1 MINLKSIQNYFE
13 NKIEDLQENQ
23 FLMEKDICD
32 LKDKHHTLE
41 KQVAELATGHQEIPY
56 LFMLPDKSEWFS
68 GRESELEN
76 LQNLLHIAEDSSEST
91 NKIKTASVCG
101 LGGTGKT
108 SLAAEYAH
116 RRKDYYSGGV
126 FWFSGED
133 KAKFA
138 NSLDE
143 LAGQFGTFDHEAST
157 NRTLTKILEVISK
170 IEKPWLIVL
179 DDMDEY
185 KLCSNIVMLL
195 SGSWKR
201 NVKGFGHIIIT
212 TRRKPKV
219 MVETVR
225 NFKESQCLHLD
236 CFSEE
241 DGVMFV
247 FKRTGLTCDQHTSAE
262 AAGLVETLGGLPLA
276 LEQACAYIS
285 QLSCSLSLYLE
296 QYKKC
301 SLELL
306 DQHDASSASLYE
318 SQKRLA
324 VRTTWLVNFD
334 YVERSKYGN
343 FAVRFLHACAFFSP
357 ADIQSELINSGKPPI
372 EDNAYRDYVETPL
385 GSSHI
390 FKLLTDFSLFRK
402 NKDSSLFR
410 KNKDSSLT
418 VHQLVQEVI
427 RDKLE
432 PEEKLLSLV
441 DAIRML
447 SFAFSRCASPDDILS
462 SDINI
467 RKDRASTLANNP
479 SRFFSWKKFCMHAQE
494 ILTILSSL
502 ADLDKK
508 IILPETAKII
518 YECAIDFNVS
528 SKIDDAIRSFAF
540 AQRIVDLGRICPTRS
555 DFTAMFPRQ
564 IPMPESL
571 RRYIFYSC
579 VASSCAPDSSTL
591 IKQEKIESKCKV
603 ERMHVEGNRYFMNGD
618 YLKAVEMYSSAM
630 AEINSFDPKLLCDRG
645 LTFINLK
652 QYKNALDDSENYL
665 LKRPKCW
672 LGFSV
677 KALALQGLNEIWE
690 ACSLAGLAFYH
701 NRNIF
706 SEFQP
711 FKNMFSFLQGRIFI
725 CDSRSDLSDF
735 LFNPVSNAPALSEI
749 PGKIILLEPGDY
761 VVDRYSTDS
770 SGSLMLLNLLKS
782 RLLVENCILLG
793 VEVSR
798 SSVVVRFNEQ
808 FFFICARHVM
818 AKNITFSF
826 SLRNW
831 QSLANSVNIWVNCS
845 FTSNLPQSQ
854 HTFLSVGADTF
865 KYCSFENCESPGLTV
880 AGSTYVEKCV
890 FSGGKYSGVHVTTG
904 GNLDIK
910 RSKLHGNSIGIFV
923 TDAPN
928 SCLIQNCDIFDN
940 KRIGIYVVDNSLNV
954 KVKNCRIYQNDRHG
968 ICVDKASSAV
978 VSNNEIFENGWAG
991 IVTLGDGR
999 CDVFGNKIYGNKSG
1013 GIMVV
1018 PVDSRKVKSP
1028 SLVESNIIVDNRGR
1042 GISCEMRMDDT
1053 PLDTFGSFSE
1063 NGHEKIKYYRKNEQY
1078 FKKAICNDNNCYNN
1092 ESPTCSVPSGER
1104 KDDADFCSYCRK
1116 KCTSK
1121 CGRCFIT
1128 KYCNKKCQKN
1138 DWNEHQKE
1146 CRIILERSTVSVTI
1160 LTFDG
1165 KVNPE
1170 HNWSSIKFNL
1180 DHPGLKPKGSKYAPK
1195 PGKTSVVKILAG
1207 DESWHL
1213 DLEGP
1218 KFTICDET
1226 LTINGYLDT
1235 QCYPRLYK
1243 IVLECGLTSTCIGGW
1258 KKKFFWAKISD
1269 EGNYNKLRVFVTTF
1283 PPNQDW

>member
-23 FLMEKDICD
+23 SLMEKDICD
-32 LKDKHHTLE
+32 LKDKQHTLE
-41 KQVAELATGHQEIPY
+41 KQIAELATGDQEIPY
-56 LFMLPDKSEWFS
+56 LFMLPDKTEWFS

-76 LQNLLHIAEDSSEST
+76 LQNLLNIAKDSSEST

-138 NSLDE
+138 NSVDE
-143 LAGQFGTFDHEAST
+143 LAGQFGTVLEAST

-212 TRRKPKV
+212 TRRKPKA

-225 NFKESQCLHLD
+225 NFKESQCLQLD

-262 AAGLVETLGGLPLA
+262 AANLVETLGGLPLA

-301 SLELL
+301 ALELL

-318 SQKRLA
+318 SQERLA

-334 YVERSKYGN
+334 YVNRSKNGK

-390 FKLLTDFSLFRK
+390 LKLLTDF
-402 NKDSSLFR
+402 SLFR

-432 PEEKLLSLV
+432 PEGKLSSLV

-447 SFAFSRCASPDDILS
+447 SFAFSRCASPDDILTG
-462 SDINI
+462 DINI
-467 RKDRASTLANNP
+467 HNDRASTLANNP

-494 ILTILSSL
+494 ILTILSSF

-528 SKIDDAIRSFAF
+528 SKIDEAIRSFAF
-540 AQRIVDLGRICPTRS
+540 AQRIVDLGRICPTRG
-555 DFTAMFPRQ
+555 DFTAMFPRE

-571 RRYIFYSC
+571 RRYIYYSC
-579 VASSCAPDSSTL
+579 VAPSCTPDSATL
-591 IKQEKIESKCKV
+591 IKHEKIESKCKV
-603 ERMHVEGNRYFMNGD
+603 ERMHVEGNRYFMNGN
-618 YLKAVEMYSSAM
+618 YMKAVQMYSSAM

-645 LTFINLK
+645 LAFINLK
-652 QYKNALDDSENYL
+652 QYKYALDDSENYL
-665 LKRPKCW
+665 LNRPKCW

-690 ACSLAGLAFYH
+690 ACSFAALAFYY

-706 SEFQP
+706 SKFQP
-711 FKNMFSFLQGRIFI
+711 FKNMFSSLERRIFI
-725 CDSRSDLSDF
+725 CDSQSDLSDF
-735 LFNPVSNAPALSEI
+735 LLNPVSNSPAVSEI
-749 PGKIILLEPGDY
+749 PGKIILVEPGYY
-761 VVDRYSTDS
+761 VVDPYSIDS
-770 SGSLMLLNLLKS
+770 PFKPLTLLKS
-782 RLLVENCILLG
+782 SLFVKDCILLG
-793 VEVSR
+793 VEVSK
-798 SSVVVRFNEQ
+798 SSVVVSFNEQ
-808 FFFICARHVM
+808 FSICAWHVL
-818 AKNITFSF
+818 AKNISFTFS
-826 SLRNW
+826 LGNW
-831 QSLANSVNIWVNCS
+831 ESVANSANTWVNCS
-845 FTSNLPQSQ
+845 LN
-854 HTFLSVGADTF
+854 TFLSVGADIF
-865 KYCSFENCESPGLTV
+865 KCCLFENCKSPGLIVT
-880 AGSTYVEKCV
+880 GSAYVENCV
-890 FSGGKYSGVHVTTG
+890 FSGGECSGVHVRTSG
-904 GNLDIK
+904 KLEIK
-910 RSKLHGNSIGIFV
+910 HSKLHGNLYGIFV
-923 TDAPN
+923 IDASS
-928 SCLIQNCDIFDN
+928 SCTVQNCDIFDN
-940 KRIGIYVVDNSLNV
+940 QRIGIQVAENALNV
-954 KVKNCRIYQNDRHG
+954 KVENCRIYQNDQHG
-968 ICVDKASSAV
+968 IYVCEASSAV
-978 VSNNEIFENGWAG
+978 VSNNEIFENGWTG
-991 IVTLGDGR
+991 IVTLDDGR
-999 CDVFGNKIYGNKSG
+999 CDAFGNKIYGNKSG
-1013 GIMVV
+1013 GIIVV

-1028 SLVESNIIVDNRGR
+1028 SLVEFNTIVDNRGR
-1042 GISCEMRMDDT
+1042 GIICEMRTSET
-1053 PLDTFGSFSE
+1053 PLDTFRSLSE
-1063 NGHEKIKYYRKNEQY
+1063 NWHEKKKYYMENKQHFKN
-1078 FKKAICNDNNCYNN
+1078 AICNDNNCYNN
-1092 ESPTCSVPSGER
+1092 ESPTCSIPSGER
-1104 KDDADFCSYCRK
+1104 KDGADFCSYCRK
-1116 KCTSK
+1116 RCTLK

-1138 DWNEHQKE
+1138 DWNEHKKE
-1146 CRIILERSTVSVTI
+1146 CRMILERSTVSVTI
-1160 LTFDG
+1160 LTCDG
-1165 KVNPE
+1165 EVMSPE
-1170 HNWSSIKFNL
+1170 HTWSSISFNL
-1180 DHPGLKPKGSKYAPK
+1180 YHPGLEPKNSQCAPK

-1207 DESWHL
+1207 DETWHS

-1243 IVLECGLTSTCIGGW
+1243 IVLECGVSSTFIEGW

-1283 PPNQDW
+1283 PPSYYW